1 MTPREYWKR
10 MCYAAAETDYTE
22 KTGKADKVI
31 KDYIKF
37 AIDEI
42 QKACDGNVS
51 NRTMWMWVYALRKI
65 ADVFDPHISR
75 TDKELMKLF
84 DECSSLNVTI
94 AAMPYSEGLNDA
106 ED

>member
-10 MCYAAAETDYTE
+10 MCNAAEADDTE
-22 KTGKADKVI
+22 KADKVI

-51 NRTMWMWVYALRKI
+51 NRTMWMWVYTLRKI
-65 ADVFDPHISR
+65 ADVFEPHISR
-75 TDKELMKLF
+75 TDKELMELF
-84 DECSSLNVTI
+84 DECTGLNVTI
-94 AAMPYSEGLNDA
+94 AAMPYSEGDDNA
-106 ED
+106 EA